1 MTRWIAILLT
11 AAGSLG
17 TAYAQDSAPGPGAV
31 VVTIIPAGVTFFTEG
46 TDTAAPSFN
55 TYDLGASVEVHI
67 NHYISVEGEVI
78 GSLGVEQDLQYS
90 SETLRVTPPNLL
102 SYGGSLVLSS
112 ANRSSLV
119 PYVTAGV
126 GALTMFDKADLAI
139 NETQTFLMG
148 NVGGGVKWFRG
159 RWGLRADYRFIRVES
174 NDDVTAS
181 RVRAPGF
188 FGPETRYGH
197 RVFGAVLI
205 RSWR

>member
-1 MTRWIAILLT
+1 M
-11 AAGSLG
+11 
-17 TAYAQDSAPGPGAV
+17 
-31 VVTIIPAGVTFFTEG
+31 
-46 TDTAAPSFN
+46 
-55 TYDLGASVEVHI
+55 
-67 NHYISVEGEVI
+67 
-78 GSLGVEQDLQYS
+78 
-90 SETLRVTPPNLL
+90 TPPNLL

-126 GALTMFDKADLAI
+126 GALIMFDKADLAI

-174 NDDVTAS
+174 NDDVTVS

-188 FGPETRYGH
+188 FGPET
-197 RVFGAVLI
+197 GATATAYSARCSSAPGAEGPACHLCHTRNTDCHHANHPIDELLLLPVSS
-205 RSWR
+205 R